1 MSNSIIKINTENFN
15 SNINLDI
22 PIMNKES
29 TPVETIKYAPE
40 TAYWDKS
47 SNVETLDLGL
57 DSNFQEITLI
67 KTDLEYNELVD
78 SRISELENEITI
90 YNSALDILD
99 EELIRLR
106 DIKTTVE
113 NSNTKT
119 VATDQ
124 NGGIGLVDPEDYA
137 ATAIENLASIPEA
150 CQDALDKITTYLNS
164 NDILLNE
171 ASQNAVLNLISNVK
185 NIINTGIVACCD
197 HIRTS
202 LENQRTNLENLTEAD
217 NNINK

>member
-1 MSNSIIKINTENFN
+1 MAMRGYNAGNLMTLEGKISTAEDAIRGQIYTKFNGTISRLKEIWYEQVVVDYFTAISEDYNKMLTKVYGIFDDTLRILNAVGQRHTEISKDNIFN
-15 SNINLDI
+15 STDI
-22 PIMNKES
+22 HG
-29 TPVETIKYAPE
+29 YA
-40 TAYWDKS
+40 DQIDFS
-47 SNVETLDLGL
+47 GFS
-57 DSNFQEITLI
+57 
-67 KTDLEYNELVD
+67 
-78 SRISELENEITI
+78 
-90 YNSALDILD
+90 
-99 EELIRLR
+99 
-106 DIKTTVE
+106 
-113 NSNTKT
+113 
-119 VATDQ
+119 ATDQ